1 MDDLSLAL
9 QSIQSDLPSGNPDSI
24 ARTFMT
30 AYQQF
35 GQEFL
40 DAIRKEKTLFRI
52 HSIER
57 GNAVSK
63 AIHTRVTAAVEK
75 SEISYDESRHI
86 LLSWPNII
94 SVP

>member
-40 DAIRKEKTLFRI
+40 DAIRKEKNPFPYPL
-52 HSIER
+52 
-57 GNAVSK
+57 
-63 AIHTRVTAAVEK
+63 
-75 SEISYDESRHI
+75 Y
-86 LLSWPNII
+86 
-94 SVP
+94 